1 MEANNSRLNIYRL
14 LRIAKD
20 LKTKEVANE
29 LRVATAY
36 VSAIEKGERTPS
48 DRLRR
53 NYAKLFQI
61 NEDYITSFVP
71 EKDFEHTMLKLLEVI
86 CKAEE
91 ESKK

>member
-1 MEANNSRLNIYRL
+1 MGANNSHLNIYRL

-20 LKTKEVANE
+20 LKTKEVADE

-36 VSAIEKGERTPS
+36 VSAIEKGKRTPS
-48 DRLRR
+48 VRLRR

-61 NEDYITSFVP
+61 DEDYITSFVS
-71 EKDFEHTMLKLLEVI
+71 EKDFEHTMLKLLEII

-91 ESKK
+91 EVSE

>member
-20 LKTKEVANE
+20 LKTKEVADE

-36 VSAIEKGERTPS
+36 ISAIEKEERIPS
-48 DRLRR
+48 ARLRR
-53 NYAKLFQI
+53 NYSKLFQI
-61 NEDYITSFVP
+61 DEDYIIAFTP

-91 ESKK
+91 ESTK

>member
-20 LKTKEVANE
+20 LKAKEVANE

-48 DRLRR
+48 VRLRR

-61 NEDYITSFVP
+61 DEDYIVSFTP
-71 EKDFEHTMLKLLEVI
+71 EKDFEHTMLKLLEFI

-91 ESKK
+91 ETSE

>member
-20 LKTKEVANE
+20 LKAKEVANK

-48 DRLRR
+48 VRLRR

-61 NEDYITSFVP
+61 DEDYIVSFTP
-71 EKDFEHTMLKLLEVI
+71 EKDFEHTMLKLLEFI

-91 ESKK
+91 ETSE

>member
-20 LKTKEVANE
+20 LKAKEVANK

-36 VSAIEKGERTPS
+36 VSTIEKGERTPS
-48 DRLRR
+48 VRLRR

-61 NEDYITSFVP
+61 DEDYIVSFTP
-71 EKDFEHTMLKLLEVI
+71 EKDFEHTMLKLLEFI

-91 ESKK
+91 ETSE

>member
-20 LKTKEVANE
+20 LKAKEVANE

-48 DRLRR
+48 VRLRR

-61 NEDYITSFVP
+61 DEDYIVSFTP
-71 EKDFEHTMLKLLEVI
+71 EKDFEHTMLKLLEII
-86 CKAEE
+86 CNAED
-91 ESKK
+91 ESTK

>member
-20 LKTKEVANE
+20 LKTKEVADE

-36 VSAIEKGERTPS
+36 LSDIEKGESTPS
-48 DRLRR
+48 VRLRR
-53 NYAKLFQI
+53 NYANLFKLD
-61 NEDYITSFVP
+61 EDYIVSFTP
-71 EKDFEHTMLKLLEVI
+71 EKDFEHTMLKLLEFI

-91 ESKK
+91 EASE